1 MLIDANAV
9 IGSEL
14 AVGEIMERAELA
26 EEEFSPADQFLLQ
39 QKYIEGLELDLVHEA
54 RGDFEGA
61 IPAYEM
67 AIEHAGDKHEIIR
80 IAQEALARLGGE

>member
-26 EEEFSPADQFLLQ
+26 EEKFSPADQFLLQ
-39 QKYIEGLELDLVHEA
+39 QKYIEGLELGLVHKA

-61 IPAYEM
+61 IPAYQL
-67 AIEHAGDKHEIIR
+67 AIELTGQNQEILR
-80 IAQEALARLGGE
+80 LAQEALARLSGE